1 MAELTERP
9 PADAAP
15 ADAAPRVEPAAF
27 AAGFV
32 AALRRAGL
40 PVSVDGAARLAES
53 LQVLPPSQ
61 RSVLYWTCRIVLL
74 SSRNQLPVFDAVFS
88 AVFDGLLD
96 PADQR
101 GDPNA
106 PPAIGSEAITRPAP
120 RDDLAGRRQ
129 EPQGESG
136 ARAPA
141 PAPAAGPAD
150 PGAVERETI
159 LMFAS
164 LERRLH
170 TTSFALLSAEETEQV
185 RHLVRRISLSTPLRR
200 SRRVRPTH
208 ADGARLDLR
217 RTVRAAHR
225 TGEEPILLV
234 SSRRRERPRRLVLL
248 CDVSASMEPYT
259 RVFLT
264 LLQGAVAGA
273 NAEAFVFS
281 AGLTRLTRQLA
292 IRDADAALASAAAST
307 ADWAGGTR
315 LGDSI
320 RRFIDDH
327 GRRGLA
333 RGAVIVVL
341 SDGWAL
347 DDPAVV
353 AAQMARLRRLAHRL
367 VWVNPRTVAPGFQ
380 PLVGGMNAAL
390 PYLDA
395 IVSGHSY
402 AALGEL
408 ADLIRAERLDLRS
421 RPGTTTSTVPEPE
434 PPTKGHD
441 HAA

>member
-1 MAELTERP
+1 MAEMTER
-9 PADAAP
+9 AP

-32 AALRRAGL
+32 TALRRAGL
-40 PVSVDGAARLAES
+40 PVSVDGAARLADAV
-53 LQVLPPSQ
+53 QVVPPTR
-61 RSVLYWTCRIVLL
+61 RSALYWTCRIVLL
-74 SSRNQLPVFDAVFS
+74 SSRDQLPVFDAVFS

-106 PPAIGSEAITRPAP
+106 PPAIGSEARTRPAP
-120 RDDLAGRRQ
+120 HDDLAARRQ
-129 EPQGESG
+129 EPREGPET
-136 ARAPA
+136 RAPT
-141 PAPAAGPAD
+141 PAPAAGPSD

-159 LMFAS
+159 LMLAS

-170 TTSFALLSAEETEQV
+170 DTSFSLLSAEETEQV
-185 RHLVRRISLSTPLRR
+185 RNLVRRISLSTPLRR
-200 SRRVRPTH
+200 SRRVRPTR
-208 ADGARLDLR
+208 AEGARLDLR

-234 SSRRRERPRRLVLL
+234 SSRRREQPRRLVLL

-273 NAEAFVFS
+273 HAEAFVFS
-281 AGLTRLTRQLA
+281 TGLTRLTRQLA
-292 IRDADAALASAAAST
+292 VRDADAALASAAASSS
-307 ADWAGGTR
+307 DWAGGTR

-347 DDPAVV
+347 DDPAFV
-353 AAQMARLRRLAHRL
+353 ADQMARLRRLAYRI

-390 PYLDA
+390 PYIDA

-408 ADLIRAERLDLRS
+408 ADLIRAERLDPRT
-421 RPGTTTSTVPEPE
+421 RPGTASSADPRTRPHPTTR
-434 PPTKGHD
+434 GHD

>member
-1 MAELTERP
+1 MAELTERS
-9 PADAAP
+9 P

-40 PVSVDGAARLAES
+40 SVSVDGAARLAES

-106 PPAIGSEAITRPAP
+106 PPAIGSEASTRPAP
-120 RDDLAGRRQ
+120 RDDLAARRQ

-185 RHLVRRISLSTPLRR
+185 RHLVRRISLSTPQRR
-200 SRRVRPTH
+200 SRRVQPTR

-292 IRDADAALASAAAST
+292 NRDADAALASAAAST

-353 AAQMARLRRLAHRL
+353 AAQMARLRRLAHRI

-421 RPGTTTSTVPEPE
+421 RPGTTTSTIPVPEPE

>member
-9 PADAAP
+9 P

-53 LQVLPPSQ
+53 LQLLPPSQ

-106 PPAIGSEAITRPAP
+106 PPAIGSEASTRPAP
-120 RDDLAGRRQ
+120 RDDLAARRQ

-200 SRRVRPTH
+200 SRRVRPTR

-292 IRDADAALASAAAST
+292 NRDADAALASAAAST

-353 AAQMARLRRLAHRL
+353 AAQMARLRRLAHRI

-421 RPGTTTSTVPEPE
+421 RPGTTTSTIPVPEPE

>member
-32 AALRRAGL
+32 ASLRRAGL

-106 PPAIGSEAITRPAP
+106 PPAIGSEASTRPAP

-353 AAQMARLRRLAHRL
+353 AAQMARLRRLAHRI

>member
-1 MAELTERP
+1 MPELNES
-9 PADAAP
+9 AQ

-32 AALRRAGL
+32 VALRRDGL
-40 PVSVDGAARLAES
+40 PVSVDGAARLAAALRE
-53 LQVLPPSQ
+53 LPPAH

-74 SSRNQLPVFDAVFS
+74 SSKDQLPVFDAIFS
-88 AVFDGLLD
+88 AVFDGRLD

-106 PPAIGSEAITRPAP
+106 PPAIGSEARTRPSP
-120 RDDLAGRRQ
+120 RDDVAARRQ
-129 EPQGESG
+129 EQQDG
-136 ARAPA
+136 AGTQPPAAAPA
-141 PAPAAGPAD
+141 GGPAD
-150 PGAVERETI
+150 PDAVEREAI
-159 LMFAS
+159 LMLAS

-170 TTSFALLSAEETEQV
+170 DTSFALLSAEETEQV

-200 SRRVRPTH
+200 SRRVRPTR

-225 TGEEPILLV
+225 TGEEPIQLV
-234 SSRRRERPRRLVLL
+234 SSRRREQPRRLVLL

-273 NAEAFVFS
+273 GAEAFVFS
-281 AGLTRLTRQLA
+281 TGLTRLTRQLA

-307 ADWAGGTR
+307 PDWAGGTR

-320 RRFIDDH
+320 RRFIDEH

-347 DDPAVV
+347 DDPAFV
-353 AAQMARLRRLAHRL
+353 AAQMARLRRLAHRI

-390 PYLDA
+390 PYIDA

-402 AALGEL
+402 SALGEL
-408 ADLIRAERLDLRS
+408 ADLIRAERLGPRNEYSTDPLS
-421 RPGTTTSTVPEPE
+421 HPTTR
-434 PPTKGHD
+434 GHD

>member
-1 MAELTERP
+1 MNGHTP
-9 PADAAP
+9 PV
-15 ADAAPRVEPAAF
+15 AAPRVEPAAF

-32 AALRRAGL
+32 TALRRAGL
-40 PVSVDGAARLAES
+40 PVSVDGAARLAS
-53 LQVLPPSQ
+53 AIQVAPPTQ

-74 SSRNQLPVFDAVFS
+74 SSRDQVPAFDAVFS
-88 AVFDGLLD
+88 AVFDGRLD

-106 PPAIGSEAITRPAP
+106 PPAIGSEARTRPAP
-120 RDDLAGRRQ
+120 RDDLAARKQ
-129 EPQGESG
+129 EPRDGSETGEPT
-136 ARAPA
+136 PA
-141 PAPAAGPAD
+141 PAGGNAD

-159 LMFAS
+159 LMLAS
-164 LERRLH
+164 FERRLH
-170 TTSFALLSAEETEQV
+170 DTSFALLSDEETERV
-185 RHLVRRISLSTPLRR
+185 RHLVRRIALSTPLRR
-200 SRRVRPTH
+200 SRRVRPTR
-208 ADGARLDLR
+208 AEGARLDLR

-234 SSRRRERPRRLVLL
+234 SSRRREEPRRLILL

-281 AGLTRLTRQLA
+281 TGLTRLTRQLA

-307 ADWAGGTR
+307 SDWAGGTR
-315 LGDSI
+315 LGESI
-320 RRFIDDH
+320 RRFIDEH

-353 AAQMARLRRLAHRL
+353 AAQMARLRRLAHRI

-390 PYLDA
+390 PYVDA

-408 ADLIRAERLDLRS
+408 ADLIRAERLDPRS
-421 RPGTTTSTVPEPE
+421 QPGTASDTASDTDHRTRPHPTTR
-434 PPTKGHD
+434 GHD